1 MKTLMYQTNI
11 WIDRY
16 IDVKDRCKML
26 SELNSLIKAKRRRDS
41 GWPTVKQAIEELD
54 YCTKTGRLAID
65 GKRKTASF
73 ISKK

>member
-1 MKTLMYQTNI
+1 
-11 WIDRY
+11 
-16 IDVKDRCKML
+16 ML